1 MKIIDQNEVKQA
13 FNALV
18 KNTKYR
24 PMSGNVFG
32 CHRVI
37 PPSPR
42 QVRRKLER
50 LRKAE
55 LRKQLKKKQ

>member
-1 MKIIDQNEVKQA
+1 MKSIDEN
-13 FNALV
+13 LV
-18 KNTKYR
+18 KKGKGDVFR
-24 PMSGNVFG
+24 PMSGPASGTCYKVQ
-32 CHRVI
+32 
-37 PPSPR
+37 PSPR